1 MLPLCAGTENLTCR
15 FIQLRKENGKLFT
28 GRKYSAQAGWEYIL
42 QQMRQEFPS
51 VMANVHYRVLKKK
64 WSNLLQQYK
73 HVGKFSR
80 GWITI
85 KGLREDK
92 KKNIGNPKDRML
104 AGRQLELRNPVHG
117 DRNKADDVSWPFYS
131 AIDQVLGHDRAT
143 SPINDEYIDPH
154 EFLCVS
160 VTPEEPTSSVD
171 TLPAG
176 SNPEIVRRAGD
187 SSAEPRLQT
196 FGDDCSIEI
205 KRIPAN
211 EPTRQTGKYY
221 GRRKRDSKNSMPRL
235 PRATVLTIKKVTS
248 EADCSS
254 KDSSR
259 VRGNDLVDSIGDK
272 ERAVTARNEDE
283 ERPRKSRRSRIPY
296 REDHESRTDR
306 RIEQIFEYIKRRD
319 EENRSIMIRV
329 MHAVETIANKL

>member
-1 MLPLCAGTENLTCR
+1 MATR
-15 FIQLRKENGKLFT
+15 
-28 GRKYSAQAGWEYIL
+28 YIL
-42 QQMRQEFPS
+42 QQMREEFPS

-73 HVGKFSR
+73 
-80 GWITI
+80 
-85 KGLREDK
+85 
-92 KKNIGNPKDRML
+92 
-104 AGRQLELRNPVHG
+104 ELRNPVHG

-131 AIDQVLGHDRAT
+131 AIDQLLGHDRGAT
-143 SPINDEYIDPH
+143 PINDEYIDPH

-176 SNPEIVRRAGD
+176 SDPEIECRIGD
-187 SSAEPRLQT
+187 SSNESRLRT
-196 FGDDCSIEI
+196 FGNDCSIEI
-205 KRIPAN
+205 KRVPSD
-211 EPTRQTGKYY
+211 ETRQTGKYY
-221 GRRKRDSKNSMPRL
+221 GRKKRETKNLMPRL
-235 PRATVLTIKKVTS
+235 PRATGLTIKKVTS
-248 EADCSS
+248 EADCS
-254 KDSSR
+254 KDLSR
-259 VRGNDLVDSIGDK
+259 VGGNDVVDSIGDK

-283 ERPRKSRRSRIPY
+283 ERPRKSRRTRIPY

>member
-1 MLPLCAGTENLTCR
+1 MTQSAQYTKFRWTENLTCR

-73 HVGKFSR
+73 
-80 GWITI
+80 
-85 KGLREDK
+85 
-92 KKNIGNPKDRML
+92 
-104 AGRQLELRNPVHG
+104 ELRNPVHG

>member
-1 MLPLCAGTENLTCR
+1 MTQSAQYTKFRWTENLTCR

-73 HVGKFSR
+73 
-80 GWITI
+80 
-85 KGLREDK
+85 
-92 KKNIGNPKDRML
+92 
-104 AGRQLELRNPVHG
+104 ELRNPVHG

-235 PRATVLTIKKVTS
+235 PRATGLTIKKVTS

>member
-1 MLPLCAGTENLTCR
+1 MTQASQQTKFRWTENLTCR

-42 QQMRQEFPS
+42 QQMREEFPTI
-51 VMANVHYRVLKKK
+51 MANVHYRVLKKK

-73 HVGKFSR
+73 
-80 GWITI
+80 
-85 KGLREDK
+85 
-92 KKNIGNPKDRML
+92 
-104 AGRQLELRNPVHG
+104 ELRNPVHG

-131 AIDQVLGHDRAT
+131 AIDELLGHDRGT
-143 SPINDEYIDPH
+143 PNHDEYIDPH

-171 TLPAG
+171 ALPVG
-176 SNPEIVRRAGD
+176 SDPEIERRND
-187 SSAEPRLQT
+187 DFHPDHRLRT
-196 FGDDCSIEI
+196 FSDDTVQIE
-205 KRIPAN
+205 RIPLR
-211 EPTRQTGKYY
+211 ETTRQTSKSYA
-221 GRRKRDSKNSMPRL
+221 RRKREPKTVLMPRL
-235 PRATVLTIKKVTS
+235 PRATELTIKKVTS
-248 EADCSS
+248 EADCS
-254 KDSSR
+254 KDLSR
-259 VRGNDLVDSIGDK
+259 LRGNDVVDSTRDK
-272 ERAVTARNEDE
+272 GRASAARNEDE
-283 ERPRKSRRSRIPY
+283 ERPRKSRRTRAPY

>member
-73 HVGKFSR
+73 
-80 GWITI
+80 
-85 KGLREDK
+85 
-92 KKNIGNPKDRML
+92 
-104 AGRQLELRNPVHG
+104 ELRNPVHG

-205 KRIPAN
+205 KRIPSN

-235 PRATVLTIKKVTS
+235 PRATGLTIKKVTS

-259 VRGNDLVDSIGDK
+259 VRGNELVDSIGDK